1 MVMPWVEALT
11 DVNDLR
17 RCIRDL
23 VALSTLPAV
32 WTNYGPS
39 QIADSV
45 AAALLSMLG
54 ADFVYIALPSD
65 WGEPPIEAVHVDR
78 RWIIPVGGETAIRAA
93 LHNAWLGRPEQ
104 TGVIAD
110 PVGPGTIGVV
120 AVPIDFQGDAVV
132 IAGSRRPKFPTDT
145 QRLLLGIA
153 ANATTVA
160 LQRRSAELEERR
172 FVSLVERST
181 DFIGIVSLDG
191 APHYVNPAGL
201 RLAGLETLEQARR
214 LHVADF
220 LLPEQRARAREMCW
234 PEAIRTGRWRGELI
248 FRNFETGRALPFLV
262 DWFRIDHPRTAQPM
276 NIASVSRDLTAQKR
290 SEAGQRHLAETL
302 EHSVAERTAE
312 LAEAN
317 GRLRAQMIERER
329 TDVRMQKLQLELF
342 HAARLST
349 AGQMAAALAHEINQ
363 PLTAVTNSIHA
374 VRRLLAKD
382 ALQRLDTARAVLDEA
397 SEQALRSAH
406 IIQRLRDLVTR
417 GETEKQI
424 ENLRVLIEEASALAL
439 TVPAVSDIQVS
450 LRFDPKA
457 LEIIADRIQ
466 IQQVLINL
474 IRNAA
479 EAMAETKRCELEVTT
494 TLIDDETVQITVADR
509 GPGLPKEMARELFR
523 PFVSSKR
530 DGMGLGLVICR
541 SIVEAHGGRLWSEP
555 NPGGGTIFLFTLG
568 SGVNGGESSVG

>member
-1 MVMPWVEALT
+1 
-11 DVNDLR
+11 
-17 RCIRDL
+17 
-23 VALSTLPAV
+23 
-32 WTNYGPS
+32 
-39 QIADSV
+39 
-45 AAALLSMLG
+45 
-54 ADFVYIALPSD
+54 
-65 WGEPPIEAVHVDR
+65 
-78 RWIIPVGGETAIRAA
+78 

-104 TGVIAD
+104 TGVIAN
-110 PVGPGTIGVV
+110 PVGHGTVSVV
-120 AVPIDFQGDAVV
+120 AAPIGLQADAVV
-132 IAGSRRPKFPTDT
+132 VAGSRRPKFPTDT

-181 DFIGIVSLDG
+181 DFISIVSLDG

-201 RLAGLETLEQARR
+201 RLVGLETLEQARR

-220 LLPEQRARAREMCW
+220 LLPEERARAREMCW

-276 NIASVSRDLTAQKR
+276 NIATVSRDLTAQKR
-290 SEAGQRHLAETL
+290 SEAELHHFTETL

-317 GRLRAQMIERER
+317 DRLRAQMIERER

-397 SEQALRSAH
+397 SEQALRGAH

-424 ENLRVLIEEASALAL
+424 ENLRILIEEASALAL
-439 TVPAVSDIQVS
+439 TGSAVSGIQVS

>member
-1 MVMPWVEALT
+1 
-11 DVNDLR
+11 
-17 RCIRDL
+17 
-23 VALSTLPAV
+23 
-32 WTNYGPS
+32 
-39 QIADSV
+39 
-45 AAALLSMLG
+45 
-54 ADFVYIALPSD
+54 
-65 WGEPPIEAVHVDR
+65 
-78 RWIIPVGGETAIRAA
+78 
-93 LHNAWLGRPEQ
+93 
-104 TGVIAD
+104 
-110 PVGPGTIGVV
+110 
-120 AVPIDFQGDAVV
+120 
-132 IAGSRRPKFPTDT
+132 
-145 QRLLLGIA
+145 
-153 ANATTVA
+153 
-160 LQRRSAELEERR
+160 
-172 FVSLVERST
+172 
-181 DFIGIVSLDG
+181 
-191 APHYVNPAGL
+191 
-201 RLAGLETLEQARR
+201 
-214 LHVADF
+214 
-220 LLPEQRARAREMCW
+220 
-234 PEAIRTGRWRGELI
+234 
-248 FRNFETGRALPFLV
+248 
-262 DWFRIDHPRTAQPM
+262 
-276 NIASVSRDLTAQKR
+276 
-290 SEAGQRHLAETL
+290 
-302 EHSVAERTAE
+302 
-312 LAEAN
+312 
-317 GRLRAQMIERER
+317 
-329 TDVRMQKLQLELF
+329 
-342 HAARLST
+342 
-349 AGQMAAALAHEINQ
+349 MAAALAHEINQ

-397 SEQALRSAH
+397 SEQALRGAH

-439 TVPAVSDIQVS
+439 TVPAVSGIQVS

-568 SGVNGGESSVG
+568 SGVNGGESSVA